1 MDPGG
6 LSQGRRKTRVHLG
19 FDVNRDI
26 PNKFFLT
33 EGKAGEETLV
43 DPLRDSHAAPA
54 PPTASPADI
63 CAPLGGGDSSPRRA
77 VGSRPAPRFPRG
89 NPRPD
94 PWTRGRRFC
103 RSTAA
108 PAWGGSPEAPV
119 ASDLPADRRFVTL
132 QHGGNLSLVM
142 VRFQNASIW
151 YRSSEVSCV

>member
-1 MDPGG
+1 VAVDGILIDSVLSMDPGG

-63 CAPLGGGDSSPRRA
+63 CAPL
-77 VGSRPAPRFPRG
+77 
-89 NPRPD
+89 
-94 PWTRGRRFC
+94 
-103 RSTAA
+103 
-108 PAWGGSPEAPV
+108 WGGTPV
-119 ASDLPADRRFVTL
+119 LAA
-132 QHGGNLSLVM
+132 Q
-142 VRFQNASIW
+142 
-151 YRSSEVSCV
+151 

>member
-1 MDPGG
+1 MAVDGILIVSVLSMDPGG

-63 CAPLGGGDSSPRRA
+63 CAPLGGGTP
-77 VGSRPAPRFPRG
+77 VL
-89 NPRPD
+89 
-94 PWTRGRRFC
+94 
-103 RSTAA
+103 AA
-108 PAWGGSPEAPV
+108 
-119 ASDLPADRRFVTL
+119 
-132 QHGGNLSLVM
+132 Q
-142 VRFQNASIW
+142 
-151 YRSSEVSCV
+151 